1 MIYKR
6 KIVDKINK
14 FINSKE
20 VLVLH
25 GARQVGKTSL
35 MFYLIE
41 ELKKRQD
48 DNIFYFDL
56 EISRFLELA
65 NAGHDEFF
73 NYLAATGYDK
83 NKKAFVF
90 LDEIQYLDD
99 PSKFLKLFHDNYGG
113 KIKLIAS
120 GSSSFEIKRKFKN
133 SLVGRTVNFEIWPL
147 SFEEFLIFKNKKYD
161 ISAGNLPEAVNE
173 ELKKLYKEY
182 VIFGAYPQ
190 IVLENDIF
198 KKEVYLNQ
206 IISAYIKKDI
216 RDLARI
222 KDISK
227 FNKLIEILAAQTG
240 NLINILEL
248 SGTAGLARQ
257 TVEEYLFLLENTYI
271 IKLVKPFYR
280 NLRSELFKTPKIYFI
295 DHGLANLLT
304 FKNFPRA
311 IAGNIFETA
320 VFSDLLKKYGADN
333 IHFWRTSA
341 KQEIDFIVNKNK
353 TIWPIEAKINAGSFK
368 SAAMDYFVKE
378 YKIKNRNL
386 VFLEGKR
393 KNNKSDQIKDKI
405 IYSYPWEI

>member
-14 FINSKE
+14 FLKTKD

-35 MFYLIE
+35 MLYLIE
-41 ELKKRQD
+41 ELKKGQD

-65 NAGHDEFF
+65 NAGYDEFF

-99 PSKFLKLFHDNYGG
+99 PSKFLKLFHDNYSD
-113 KIKLIAS
+113 KIKLIVS

-161 ISAGNLPEAVNE
+161 ISAGNLPEAAIE

-182 VIFGAYPQ
+182 AVYGAYPR
-190 IVLENDIF
+190 IVLESDIF

-206 IISAYIKKDI
+206 IINTYIKKDI
-216 RDLARI
+216 GDLARI

-257 TVEEYLFLLENTYI
+257 TIEEYLFLLENTYI
-271 IKLVKPFYR
+271 IKLVKPFHR
-280 NLRSELFKTPKIYFI
+280 NLRSELFKTPKIYFV
-295 DHGLANLLT
+295 DHGLASILS
-304 FKNFPRA
+304 FKNFPRT

-320 VFSDLLKKYGADN
+320 VFSDLLKKYGSDN
-333 IHFWRTSA
+333 VHFWRTSA
-341 KQEIDFIVNKNK
+341 KQEVDFIVNKNK
-353 TIWPIEAKINAGSFK
+353 TIWPIEVKINSGSFRP
-368 SAAMDYFVKE
+368 AAMDYFVKE

-405 IYSYPWEI
+405 IYSYPWEV